1 MAPFQQVYR
10 ILEQYVDIYTIWH
23 ALNRGYFIRSRQLI
37 FQIERHDDVKNIR
50 I

>member
-1 MAPFQQVYR
+1 MAAIQQRYS
-10 ILEQYVDIYTIWH
+10 ILEQYVDIYAIWH
-23 ALNRGYFIRSRQLI
+23 ELNRGYFIRSRHLI